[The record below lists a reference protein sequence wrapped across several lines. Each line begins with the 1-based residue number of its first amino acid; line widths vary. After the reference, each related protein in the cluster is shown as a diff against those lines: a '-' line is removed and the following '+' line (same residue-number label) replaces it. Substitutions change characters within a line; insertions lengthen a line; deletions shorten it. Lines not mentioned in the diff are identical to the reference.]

1 MTGTMTP
8 RVFHQQDGVAAW
20 RVVGDGLRA
29 VFTTDGPATGAAWV
43 AAAIERTAAVPG
55 ADGLRDR
62 VDIDLRAT
70 SVAVRLR
77 VFDDGGAIDDTV
89 LAVVRGLSE
98 LAAER
103 GLEPDP
109 SRVQSVQIAIDALDI
124 AVVMP
129 FWQAVLGYRR
139 AGDEDLLDPRGLGP
153 GFWFQQMRDPR
164 PQRNRIHVDLY
175 VPREQAHERV
185 DAALAAGGSVVN
197 AEHAPDW
204 WTLADPEGNEVDV
217 APWVDDSDFAWDE

>member
-29 VFTTDGPATGAAWV
+29 VFTTDGPASGAAWV
-43 AAAIERTAAVPG
+43 AAAIERAASVDG
-55 ADGLRDR
+55 ADRLRDR
-62 VDIDLRAT
+62 IDIDLRAAT
-70 SVAVRLR
+70 VAVRLR
-77 VFDDGGAIDDTV
+77 VFDGDDGIDDTA
-89 LAVVRGLSE
+89 LAVVRALSA
-98 LAAER
+98 LAAEHR
-103 GLEPDP
+103 LAADP
-109 SRVQSVQIAIDALDI
+109 SRVQSVQIAIDAIDI

-139 AGDEDLLDPRGLGP
+139 TGDEDLVDPRGDGP
-153 GFWFQQMRDPR
+153 AVWFQQMRDPR
-164 PQRNRIHVDLY
+164 PQRNRVHVDVY
-175 VPREQAHERV
+175 VPREQAHDRI
-185 DAALAAGGSVVN
+185 DAAVAAGGSVVN

-217 APWVDDSDFAWDE
+217 APWVDDSDFAWDS